1 MEHGRPAGVT
11 GPPIPAGIDVT
22 RPNIARVYDA
32 LLGGKDNFEVDRA
45 FIEMAMRQ
53 TTPDAPLAARANRAF
68 LRRIVRYLV
77 AEAGITQFLDIG
89 SGLPTQGNVS
99 EVAQEIDPRARVVHV
114 DNDPVVNTHSM
125 ALLAHPEST
134 EFITADLREPT
145 QILQD
150 ATVARMIDFGRPVG
164 LLMLAILHHINDEED
179 PAGLVKVL
187 RDAMPPGSYL
197 AISSFRLPGPEFGD
211 LREKT
216 LAAEKLLNENLGT
229 GRWRED
235 KEILAWFGDWEL
247 LEPGFLPLAE
257 WRQDPQDIA
266 HKDDTYYTFCGGLA
280 RKRPDQ

>member
-1 MEHGRPAGVT
+1 
-11 GPPIPAGIDVT
+11 
-22 RPNIARVYDA
+22 
-32 LLGGKDNFEVDRA
+32 
-45 FIEMAMRQ
+45 MAMRL

-99 EVAQEIDPRARVVHV
+99 EVAQEIDPHVRVVHV
-114 DNDPVVNTHSM
+114 DNDPVVYTHSM

-134 EFITADLREPT
+134 EFVTADLREPT
-145 QILQD
+145 RILRH
-150 ATVARMIDFGRPVG
+150 ATVTRMIDFGRPVG
-164 LLMLAILHHINDEED
+164 LLLLAILHHINDEED
-179 PAGLVKVL
+179 PARLVKVL

-211 LREKT
+211 LRDKT
-216 LAAEKLLNENLGT
+216 LEAEKVLNENLGT

-235 KEILAWFGDWEL
+235 EEILAWFGDWEL
-247 LEPGFLPLAE
+247 LEPGFVPLAE
-257 WRQDPQDIA
+257 WRQDPQHIT

-280 RKRPDQ
+280 RKP